1 MFLVICMQRT
11 MVMVIYQSEQGN
23 SFRTGTENDKVERLE
38 SQGDE
43 IIIFFFFFQK
53 TKFLRILYLF
63 DLG

>member
-1 MFLVICMQRT
+1 MQRT

-43 IIIFFFFFQK
+43 IIIFFFFFSENK
-53 TKFLRILYLF
+53 VFKDFISIRSWVIF
-63 DLG
+63 PI